1 MSEES
6 KKNEGRRILG
16 NFMKRMLKHSSINVP
31 QPLPL
36 IEEKAKTRLST
47 DGFISWKIILKEWE
61 KVSIEDKKVISS
73 LLLVNSYNLI
83 ETFDITS
90 SLLEEQKDTAD
101 FVKDHPEYERSEEDI
116 KAGLAADDF
125 SDILG
130 DLG

>member
-1 MSEES
+1 MDDKS
-6 KKNEGRRILG
+6 KKNDGRQMLS
-16 NFMKRMLKHSSINVP
+16 NLMKRMLKHSSINVP

-83 ETFDITS
+83 ETFDISS

-101 FVKDHPEYERSEEDI
+101 FVKDHPEYGRSEEEVRASLEADNFFDI
-116 KAGLAADDF
+116 FED
-125 SDILG
+125 
-130 DLG
+130 

>member
-1 MSEES
+1 MDEKS
-6 KKNEGRRILG
+6 KKNDGRQMLS
-16 NFMKRMLKHSSINVP
+16 NLMKRMLKHSSINVP

-61 KVSIEDKKVISS
+61 KVSIEDKKVISN

-101 FVKDHPEYERSEEDI
+101 FVKDHPEYGRSEEEVRASLEADNFFDI
-116 KAGLAADDF
+116 FED
-125 SDILG
+125 
-130 DLG
+130 

>member
-1 MSEES
+1 MDDKS
-6 KKNEGRRILG
+6 KKNDGRQMLS
-16 NFMKRMLKHSSINVP
+16 NLMKRMLKHSSINVP

-101 FVKDHPEYERSEEDI
+101 FVKDHPEYGRSEEEVRASLEADNFFDI
-116 KAGLAADDF
+116 FED
-125 SDILG
+125 
-130 DLG
+130 

>member
-1 MSEES
+1 MNDES
-6 KKNEGRRILG
+6 KKNDGRQMLS
-16 NFMKRMLKHSSINVP
+16 NLMKRMLKHSSINVP

-61 KVSIEDKKVISS
+61 KVSIEDKKVISN

-90 SLLEEQKDTAD
+90 SLLEEQKDTSD
-101 FVKDHPEYERSEEDI
+101 FVKDHPEYGRSEEEVRASLEADNFFDI
-116 KAGLAADDF
+116 FED
-125 SDILG
+125 
-130 DLG
+130 